1 MFALSRG
8 IESFASG
15 GDDVARNERT
25 RGIYLGEERRGDDF
39 RRDGRRTGARDG
51 VRRAEAV
58 RLGSRHERRL
68 QRWRRGQRMRGEIGV
83 ALRDSTHARVARPR
97 GRRLVE
103 DFTRRTSG
111 LDFCISAGVQ

>member
-39 RRDGRRTGARDG
+39 RRDGRRTGARAGISEFSSEREEDER
-51 VRRAEAV
+51 RRAENY
-58 RLGSRHERRL
+58 
-68 QRWRRGQRMRGEIGV
+68 
-83 ALRDSTHARVARPR
+83 RP
-97 GRRLVE
+97 V
-103 DFTRRTSG
+103 
-111 LDFCISAGVQ
+111 